1 MASNGSK
8 YTAFARHRL
17 NCTWGT
23 QSQSIAG
30 NSSVV
35 VGQLYLQSVDAY
47 GAIYASAVG
56 EAQVTLNGQKQTENA
71 TSQVSAYQNKLLLS
85 KAYTV
90 GHNAD
95 GTKTF
100 SISASFYVN
109 VTFGGVYYG
118 TVSVGAFNGTL
129 NTIPRKSSLN
139 AIPTFTLPNKPT
151 FSIVR
156 QSSSFTHNVTFWV
169 ENRAN
174 PTLTNDSHY
183 TYISEVQNVG
193 TSGSI
198 PLTPAQVS
206 NIIKS
211 AFPNGKANASSG
223 KMKLW
228 TRQLTESSPSQQRSM
243 MINLPAK
250 ATATGGSINLAEGV
264 EIKGTL
270 KNFNSDSNFSYD
282 LVGQFNNHS
291 ITIATGVKSSSW
303 HYYLKK
309 ADVDAILAKIPNAKE
324 SWGQVRV
331 TSKYNGTAYG
341 GSNQGEKI
349 TVKVI
354 ENDVKPVLNGTPTF
368 KDSRD
373 VISAITGSDQ
383 VALQNCS
390 KIAVTTPS
398 NFATARGGATV
409 KTVSVSHGGVTSSAS
424 YVAGGQTITLD
435 YPTSISESNLVITV
449 TDSRGYTVSY
459 TVNVPIYPYDVPKV
473 SFSATRRN
481 NFLSET
487 DIGLTSTWS
496 PITIGGI
503 NKNTVQKVTVEY
515 KQYGTTVWGAPE
527 NVPYVVSG
535 NNIKNNAT
543 TVVLGNEQRWDVRIT
558 IQDKIST
565 QTAST
570 IVPAGKPIMFIDTER
585 RSVSFGDLTGQNEA
599 RYKPLGAIEIEGEQY
614 HPSGRTGIQ
623 MNNSDISGLN
633 GIYFADASDNDGE
646 GLHFIKTGKE
656 ISSLNKADYDR
667 MYMRD
672 GGFYVNS
679 DSRPLFKVNDNGYQ
693 TTSSLYYYEQNIAS
707 NANFKS
713 AYINYSRWGQLVVAA
728 VGFNLLKDEGWKVLT
743 KPPAGFTPSNGG
755 ATTLSSQSY
764 RGKTVGLYVANEG
777 FVIVPAIGAGNPNGD
792 TYSGTL
798 VYFTNDN
805 YPV

>member
-1 MASNGSK
+1 MASSGSK

-17 NCTWGT
+17 NCTWET
-23 QSQSIAG
+23 QSQNIAG
-30 NSSVV
+30 NSSAV
-35 VGQLYLQSVDAY
+35 VGRLYLQSVDAY
-47 GAIYASAVG
+47 GAIYAGAVG

-85 KAYTV
+85 KVYTV

-100 SISASFYVN
+100 SISASYYVN

-118 TVSVGAFNGTL
+118 TVSVEAFNGTL

-169 ENRAN
+169 EKRAN
-174 PTLTNDSHY
+174 PTLTDDSHY
-183 TYISEVQNVG
+183 THISGVENVG

-206 NIIKS
+206 TIINS
-211 AFPNGKANASSG
+211 AFPKGKANAASG

-228 TRQLTESSPSQQRSM
+228 TRQLNESSPSQQRSM
-243 MINLPAK
+243 VINLPDK
-250 ATATGGSINLAEGV
+250 ATATGGKIDVKVGYEM
-264 EIKGTL
+264 KGTL
-270 KNFNSDSNFSYD
+270 KNFNSDSNFSYT
-282 LVGQFNNHS
+282 LTWSFGSYNKE
-291 ITIATGVKSSSW
+291 IATDIKSNSW
-303 HYYLKK
+303 SYTLTQ
-309 ADVDAILAKIPNAKE
+309 ADVDAMLKVLATAKGG
-324 SWGQVRV
+324 WGQVSTV
-331 TSKYNGTAYG
+331 SKYNGTAYG
-341 GSNQGEKI
+341 GPNQGDRMDVYIVEA
-349 TVKVI
+349 
-354 ENDVKPVLNGTPTF
+354 DVKPVLNGTPTF

-398 NFATARGGATV
+398 NFATACGGATI

-424 YVAGGQTITLD
+424 YVAEGQTITLD
-435 YPTSISESNLVITV
+435 YPTSTSASNLVVTV
-449 TDSRGYTVSY
+449 TDSRGYTTSY
-459 TVNVPIYPYDVPKV
+459 SVNVPIYPYDVPKV

-481 NFLSET
+481 GFLSET

-496 PITIGGI
+496 PITIGGT

-527 NVPYVVSG
+527 NIPYVVSE

-543 TVVLGNEQRWDVRIT
+543 TVVLGNEQRWDIRIT

-570 IVPAGKPIMFIDTER
+570 RIPPGKPIMFIDTER

-614 HPSGRTGIQ
+614 HSSGRTGIQ

-633 GIYFADASDNDGE
+633 GIFFADASDNDGE

-656 ISSLNKADYDR
+656 ISSLDKADYDY

-672 GGFYVNS
+672 GAIYIN
-679 DSRPLFKVNDNGYQ
+679 NDNVPWTTFGSDGLPLQ
-693 TTSSLYYYEQNIAS
+693 TRLWSGGAWMNPNQTANPSKALSKCRNGWVLVWSRHDASVSTSYDTDIVFSFIHKSSLSYGTTYRRFAVPTNQNAIAYKCLTVTDTVIS
-707 NANFKS
+707 G
-713 AYINYSRWGQLVVAA
+713 SRD
-728 VGFNLLKDEGWKVLT
+728 N
-743 KPPAGFTPSNGG
+743 SNGFG
-755 ATTLSSQSY
+755 NGTSVL
-764 RGKTVGLYVANEG
+764 RG
-777 FVIVPAIGAGNPNGD
+777 
-792 TYSGTL
+792 
-798 VYFTNDN
+798 VYEW
-805 YPV
+805 